1 MTEYIT
7 HSCANVKISDIK
19 FAHKHSKR
27 TRAQSIL
34 IQYQVQ
40 CRTKLGCI
48 SKYQSQKVP
57 HTWFIVALSLL
68 KTCTVGSEC
77 DLYLM
82 GI

>member
-1 MTEYIT
+1 MTEYII

-27 TRAQSIL
+27 TRAKSVF

-48 SKYQSQKVP
+48 RYQKVP
-57 HTWFIVALSLL
+57 YTWFIVTLSLL

-77 DLYLM
+77 DLNLM
-82 GI
+82 GV